1 LWILFSKLQAGGIR
15 SPGNPLVNI
24 PTIITVS
31 RIIIILPFIL
41 IAPENPFWGAILFS
55 IAAITDYFDGYLARK
70 TRQVTKFGILLDPI
84 ADKLLVISALI
95 LFVDMELIPAWIAIV
110 IIAREFMVTG
120 LRIVALTKEIVIP
133 AEMGGKIKV
142 TAQIA
147 SIITLLVDKTFIA
160 IDFYGMGILLL
171 WIAMIL
177 GLVSGFQY
185 FILFWKRIDMTD
197 RDT

>member
-1 LWILFSKLQAGGIR
+1 M
-15 SPGNPLVNI
+15 VNI

-177 GLVSGFQY
+177 GLISGFQY